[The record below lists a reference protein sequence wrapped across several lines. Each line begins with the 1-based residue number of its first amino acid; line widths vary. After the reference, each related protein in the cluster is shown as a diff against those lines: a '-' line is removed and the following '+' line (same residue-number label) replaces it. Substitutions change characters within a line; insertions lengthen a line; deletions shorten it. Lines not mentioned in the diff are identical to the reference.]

1 MRPRQTATLKWIL
14 APMMFL
20 ATTGCLSGRG
30 GSDVETEAP
39 AAQAA
44 NREGATNLP
53 NDIHWA
59 RDSAERQ
66 AVYWQTY
73 RLAGEMLAATV
84 ADLEPGTWAVAL
96 DADETVID
104 NSLYQ
109 KERAAIGES
118 FSSESWADWVARKR
132 APPLPGALKFLAQI
146 HELGGKIAIVT
157 NRRVTQCP
165 DTEANFKAFAIPFDV
180 ILCRQP
186 DEPRKEAR
194 WRRVEEGTAAETLP
208 PLDIVMWLGDNI
220 EDFPNLGQGIRTQ
233 SAAAF
238 KRFGVDFFVL
248 PNPMYGSWEEN
259 PAE

>member
-1 MRPRQTATLKWIL
+1 MRPRPTAPLMLIL
-14 APMMFL
+14 APMILFV
-20 ATTGCLSGRG
+20 TTGCLSGRG
-30 GSDVETEAP
+30 ASGAGTEAVP
-39 AAQAA
+39 AQAA
-44 NREGATNLP
+44 NQEGATNLP

-59 RDSAERQ
+59 RGSAERQ

-109 KERAAIGES
+109 KERAAIGEA
-118 FSSESWADWVARKR
+118 FTSESWADWVARKK

-146 HELGGKIAIVT
+146 HKLGGKIAIVT
-157 NRRVTQCP
+157 NRRDTQCP

-186 DEPRKEAR
+186 EEPRKEPR
-194 WRRVEEGTAAETLP
+194 WRRVTEGTATADLP

-220 EDFPNLGQGIRTQ
+220 EDFPNLGQGIRNQ
-233 SAAAF
+233 SASAF
-238 KRFGVDFFVL
+238 SRFGVDFFVL